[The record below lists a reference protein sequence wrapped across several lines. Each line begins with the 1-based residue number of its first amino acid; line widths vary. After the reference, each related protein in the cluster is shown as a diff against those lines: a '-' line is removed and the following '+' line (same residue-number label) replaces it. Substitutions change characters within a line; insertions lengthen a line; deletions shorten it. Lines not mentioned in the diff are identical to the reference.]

1 MRVVDQKN
9 KQKTKVKMG
18 TRKQKRKLCEDL
30 AMFFAEKGK
39 ILTLKEYGECIDKP
53 LQIRSIKRVVGSY
66 SKAVL
71 MMKNSQ
77 PELLKLIELK
87 EKAELAK
94 KQAALQVPKPAPK
107 AAVKPAEVSAVT
119 QDEDD
124 E

>member
-1 MRVVDQKN
+1 MA
-9 KQKTKVKMG
+9 

-39 ILTLKEYGECIDKP
+39 ILTMKEYGECIDKP
-53 LQIRSIKRVVGSY
+53 FQVRSIKRVAGSY

-94 KQAALQVPKPAPK
+94 KQAALQVPKPEPK